1 MPTPKLQRWIDLL
14 AALLRRNYPVRLE
27 DLVGEVPGYDSGQKS
42 ETRRRMFERDKD
54 ELRSF
59 GIPIETRDVGDG
71 ELGYQLPRKGFYL
84 PYLAVLQEGRATQ
97 PERVS
102 RFGYRDIPYLTFE
115 PDELSAVALAA
126 RRVAELSI
134 PQLTEEADSAVR
146 KLAHDLP
153 PDALDDADGVVHRHG
168 ETDEAVF
175 EALSDGLMRR
185 KRVSFTYRSMERDA
199 EGRRTVEPWG
209 LFFLGHHWY
218 LAAVE
223 PGASQVKNFRLSRIR
238 EVEVN
243 PEREKTPDFEIAA
256 TFRLSDHA
264 SARHNWELGSGDSV
278 EVRVRITSET
288 GAALAAGRLG
298 EPVPG
303 REDLRLFRVR
313 RPEAFCRWLLSSA
326 GAAVPVEPPE
336 VVGVWR
342 DLVARTL
349 ALYEVED
356 GRRQSKTVEDGRL
369 G

>member
-84 PYLAVLQEGRATQ
+84 PYLALLQEGRVTR
-97 PERVS
+97 PEPVT
-102 RFGYRDIPYLTFE
+102 RFGYRDIPSLTFE
-115 PDELSAVALAA
+115 PDELAAVALAA
-126 RRVAELSI
+126 RRVAELGI
-134 PQLTEEADSAVR
+134 PQLADEAESALR

-153 PDALDDADGVVHRHG
+153 PDALDTEDGVFHRHG
-168 ETDEAVF
+168 EADETVF
-175 EALSDGLMRR
+175 EALSDALTRR
-185 KRVSFTYRSMERDA
+185 KRVTFTYRSMERDA

-223 PGASQVKNFRLSRIR
+223 PGVSQVKNFRVSRVR
-238 EVEVN
+238 DVEVN
-243 PEREKTPDFEIAA
+243 PEREKTPDFEIPAP
-256 TFRLSDHA
+256 FRLSQHA
-264 SARHNWELGSGDSV
+264 RARHNWELGSGDALA
-278 EVRVRITSET
+278 VRVKIASET
-288 GAALAAGRLG
+288 GAALAAQRLG

-336 VVGVWR
+336 IVAVWR
-342 DLVARTL
+342 DLVGRTL
-349 ALYEVED
+349 ALYGVEDVEDVEHVED
-356 GRRQSKTVEDGRL
+356 GNEH
-369 G
+369 